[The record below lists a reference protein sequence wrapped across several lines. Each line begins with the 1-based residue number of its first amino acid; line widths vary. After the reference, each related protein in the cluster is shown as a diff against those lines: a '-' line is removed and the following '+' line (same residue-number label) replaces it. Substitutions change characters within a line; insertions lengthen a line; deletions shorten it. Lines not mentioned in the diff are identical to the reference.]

1 MKILITGG
9 AGFIGSHYVRTMLE
23 GGYEGYEDAYVTVVD
38 KLTYAGNLANIPVG
52 HPRLRFVE
60 GDIGDTELI
69 RSLVVDQDAVVN
81 FAAESHVDRSLYGAA
96 EFIRT
101 NVGGTQCL
109 LDACLLAKVPRFLQV
124 STDEVYGSID
134 DGVWTEEWPLR
145 PNSPYA
151 AAKAGGDL
159 IALAY
164 AATHGMDVRLTR
176 CSNNYGP
183 YQHIE
188 KLIPLFVT
196 RLLAGQSV
204 PLYGDGNNVRE
215 WVHVDDH
222 CQGIHAAL
230 TRGRAGEVYNIGAGT
245 ALTNREMTDR
255 LLRLCGADWSSV
267 HQVADRLGHD
277 RRYALD
283 DSKARRELGY
293 RPRVPFEQGLAETVE
308 WYRSHPDWWEKL
320 RTSAGAQR

>member
-81 FAAESHVDRSLYGAA
+81 FAAESHVDRSLFGAA